1 MNRRR
6 IALIVAL
13 AVYGLAALVLLI
25 SPIGPGEIVAAVTGW
40 VQNDLGWST
49 VRQGWIEFG
58 ANIALFVPLGFLL
71 TGLFRRPWWGF
82 ALALVLSIGVELVQI
97 LLPARLPSPRDV
109 LANALGAAVGAAIA
123 WVVLIRPSRRA
134 RRPATRRGR

>member
-6 IALIVAL
+6 IVLIVAL